1 MKRSAFILLLLLT
14 FAAIAFSQ
22 TVPRESQHQEI
33 EQNVGDTK
41 IEIDY
46 HRPNVKGRAIWGELV
61 PYGEVWRSGANENT
75 TIEFSRDVTIDGK
88 PLAAGKY
95 GFHTI
100 PAKGD
105 WIVIFNKVNNEWGS
119 FKYDEKNDALRVT
132 VKPMWSADS
141 RESLAY
147 EFDNVKSDSVVVMLA
162 WEKIRVPFTV
172 NIGDVNS
179 RVLAGL
185 RKAAAE
191 RKADDIRPLI
201 TAANFV
207 INNKMSADYDD
218 ASGWIGD
225 AAKSGETFTTLS
237 AKAKLFAAQGDTA
250 NAIKTGE
257 LAIETGKKATP
268 PVGGESLNMFQKT
281 VDGWKAKK

>member
-1 MKRSAFILLLLLT
+1 MKRSAFILSLLLT
-14 FAAIAFSQ
+14 FAAIGFSQ
-22 TVPRESQHQEI
+22 SVPRESQHQEI
-33 EQNVGDTK
+33 EQTVGDTK

-46 HRPNVKGRAIWGELV
+46 HRPNVKGRVVWGELV

-100 PAKGD
+100 PSKGD

-119 FKYDEKNDALRVT
+119 FKYDAANDALRVT
-132 VKPMWSADS
+132 VKPLWSAES

-147 EFDNVKSDSVVVMLA
+147 EFDNVKADSVVVTLA

-172 NIGDVNS
+172 NIGDVKG
-179 RVLAGL
+179 RVLVGL
-185 RKAAAE
+185 KKAAAE
-191 RKADDIRPLI
+191 RKAGDIRPLM

-207 INNKMSADYDD
+207 ITNKISASYGD
-218 ASGWIGD
+218 ASAWID
-225 AAKSGETFTTLS
+225 EAAKSGETFSTLS
-237 AKAKLFAAQGDTA
+237 AKARLFAAQGDTA

-268 PVGGESLNMFQKT
+268 PVGAEPLNMFQTT
-281 VDGWKAKK
+281 VDGWKKQ